1 MIDRVIFPFR
11 GAELGGSHI
20 AAFTLGEALQ
30 ARCDIEC
37 VVVCPANT
45 LIEREAK
52 RLGFLTVASGEA
64 PTGSNSVS
72 TDVLWANRRRDIL
85 RRASNDA
92 ESVIV
97 HCSDINT
104 LRSWGLA
111 AKLAALKVVYH
122 HHALNRLVWPP
133 HLVSL
138 AYADAVVGVSDATL
152 RKLSGW
158 RSDAVKELNPFLLD
172 LSIDRADARSALLAE
187 YGWGPDSRIVG
198 WVGNFWKRKR
208 PLFFLEVAAELYR
221 RDARYR
227 FVLFGRD
234 GDYSREEMSELAQR
248 LGLADA
254 VALPGFRQPAEFNI
268 ACLDLLLTP
277 APQEPFGRTLVEAII
292 LGTPVAATSGAGH
305 SEILSAWG
313 GGDLVDPT
321 ATPQQMA
328 DVCERIL
335 QDSSC
340 VTLPAPARR
349 ALAEQ
354 LEPRQHAAR
363 MMDIY
368 ARATRRGSKPAVATA
383 QTEGGFR

>member
-1 MIDRVIFPFR
+1 MIDRVVFPFR

-30 ARCDIEC
+30 AQGGVVC
-37 VVVCPANT
+37 VIVCPANT
-45 LIEREAK
+45 LIEREAQ
-52 RLGFLTVASGEA
+52 RLGFQTVASGEA
-64 PTGSNSVS
+64 PTGSNSVV
-72 TDVLWANRRRDIL
+72 TDMLWASRRRDVL
-85 RRASNDA
+85 NRASNDA
-92 ESVIV
+92 RDVVV

-138 AYADAVVGVSDATL
+138 AYADAVVGVSDATV
-152 RKLSGW
+152 RKVRGW

-172 LSIDRADARSALLAE
+172 LSIDRGKARSDLLEE
-187 YGWGPDSRIVG
+187 YGWSPDSRVVG

-221 RDARYR
+221 RDGRYR
-227 FVLFGRD
+227 FVMFGRD
-234 GDYSREEMSELAQR
+234 GDHSRKELTGLAQQ
-248 LGLADA
+248 LGLAGT
-254 VALPGFRQPAEFNI
+254 VALPGFRQPAELNI
-268 ACLDLLLTP
+268 ACLDLLLAP
-277 APQEPFGRTLVEAII
+277 APQEPFGRTLVEAIL

-305 SEILSAWG
+305 SEILAAWG
-313 GGDLVDPT
+313 GGELLDPA
-321 ATPQQMA
+321 ATPLQMA
-328 DVCERIL
+328 GVCERIL
-335 QDSSC
+335 QDSGR

-349 ALAEQ
+349 AIAEQ
-354 LEPRQHAAR
+354 LEPQQHAAR

-368 ARATRRGSKPAVATA
+368 ANATRRDSKPANATA
-383 QTEGGFR
+383 QTEGGYR